1 MVLVY
6 KPRWWRKLNGSVV
19 VKVAV
24 AVADLFFIGHIK
36 CFLISKCPTFPDT
49 HCRHDLRVL
58 SSSCGLG
65 WLAFKLKHNA
75 KCALCFQS
83 RGLWAA
89 GVWLLGTFMS
99 ETARHHTSHVWR
111 LLRPTVWTGVALPE
125 TSPNGVSQAKSCMR
139 ESSLGWI
146 QESDNMVICHRTQT
160 WAWMWPFRGQLY
172 CFFMHSFSR
181 QC

>member
-6 KPRWWRKLNGSVV
+6 RPLWWRKFNGSVA

-24 AVADLFFIGHIK
+24 AVVDLFFVGHIK
-36 CFLISKCPTFPDT
+36 CSLISKCPKFPDT
-49 HCRHDLRVL
+49 RCRHDLRVL
-58 SSSCGLG
+58 SSSYGLG

-99 ETARHHTSHVWR
+99 ETAPSPCIPCLASAATNSLDRCRSSWNISQRSR
-111 LLRPTVWTGVALPE
+111 LGKILHERKLTGLNSRKWQYGGYATKPRVSVRVNVA
-125 TSPNGVSQAKSCMR
+125 
-139 ESSLGWI
+139 I
-146 QESDNMVICHRTQT
+146 
-160 WAWMWPFRGQLY
+160 
-172 CFFMHSFSR
+172 
-181 QC
+181 